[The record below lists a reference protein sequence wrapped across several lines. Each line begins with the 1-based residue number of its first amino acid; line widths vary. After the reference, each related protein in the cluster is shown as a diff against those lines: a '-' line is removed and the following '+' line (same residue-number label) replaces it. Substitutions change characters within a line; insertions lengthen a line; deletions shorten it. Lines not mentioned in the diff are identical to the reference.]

1 MQQGD
6 NIGGSLGKRSPEARR
21 LQPTKIWLLNADLF
35 IKISILTCLLY
46 VNRLLN
52 VSRLISSSNG
62 GRILI
67 TH

>member
-6 NIGGSLGKRSPEARR
+6 NIGGSLGKRSPEAPTSAANKDLAFKRR
-21 LQPTKIWLLNADLF
+21 SF
-35 IKISILTCLLY
+35 FKISILTCLLY